1 MLIAFSKNIN
11 YYEKLL
17 DRNVNKCISALPTAV
32 NEISTTLVDVSQK
45 IIIAAMNSVH
55 EARRFR
61 EYYGGINSNNQLKIN
76 KV

>member
-1 MLIAFSKNIN
+1 
-11 YYEKLL
+11 
-17 DRNVNKCISALPTAV
+17 LPTAV